1 TRCVRVAL
9 ITNHR
14 SGARTE
20 TAALEHGLAGHGA
33 HVETYAIESAGR
45 LRHEGAGRFDR
56 VVVAGGDGSLGPAAS
71 AAVALGVPF
80 AVVPT
85 GTANDFA
92 RALDIPL
99 DPDEAL
105 ALAAGA
111 APGRLEEVDL
121 ARVGDRP
128 WLNAASAGL
137 SVLAAREARGLKPS
151 LGALAYAVGAA
162 RAAVTG
168 RPLEVTVR
176 ADGEEAFAGLAWQV
190 IVGATGAFGGG
201 SEIGGVENGDG
212 CLDAA
217 VVPAGSRVGL
227 VRRAVGMRMGRLSAQ
242 RDVITVR
249 ARRIEVDVPQAT
261 RFNVDGE
268 VCSCVPA
275 IFEID
280 ASAAVVVPA

>member
-1 TRCVRVAL
+1 MRVAL
-9 ITNHR
+9 ISNHR
-14 SGARTE
+14 SGSGTDAATLARGL
-20 TAALEHGLAGHGA
+20 AEHGAQA
-33 HVETYAIESAGR
+33 ETFAIEDAGR
-45 LRHEGAGRFDR
+45 LGQEGGGRFER
-56 VVVAGGDGSLGPAAS
+56 VVVAGGDGSLGPAAR

-92 RALDIPL
+92 RALDLPL
-99 DPDEAL
+99 DRDEAL

-111 APGRLEEVDL
+111 AAGRLEQVDL

-128 WLNAASAGL
+128 WVNAASAGL
-137 SVLAAREARGLKPS
+137 SVLAAHEAHELKPS

-162 RAAVTG
+162 RAAVAG
-168 RPLEVTVR
+168 QPLEITVR
-176 ADGEEAFAGLAWQV
+176 ADGEEAFAGAAWQV

-201 SEIGGVENGDG
+201 SEIGGIDHGDG

-227 VRRAVGMRMGRLSAQ
+227 VRRAVGMRVGRLSAQ
-242 RDVITVR
+242 RDVLDVR
-249 ARRIEVDVPQAT
+249 ARRIEVDVPEKT
-261 RFNVDGE
+261 HFNVDGE
-268 VCSCVPA
+268 VCACVPA

-280 ASAAVVVPA
+280 SAAAVVVPG

>member
-1 TRCVRVAL
+1 MRVAL

-14 SGARTE
+14 SGSSTE
-20 TAALEHGLAGHGA
+20 TDTIEHRLAEYGA
-33 HVETYAIESAGR
+33 QVETFTLQSAGR
-45 LRHEGAGRFDR
+45 LGQEGGGRFER
-56 VVVAGGDGSLGPAAS
+56 VVVAGGDGSLGPAAR
-71 AAVALGVPF
+71 AAVALDVPF

-99 DPDEAL
+99 ERDEAL

-111 APGRLEEVDL
+111 AAGRLEQVDL

-137 SVLAAREARGLKPS
+137 SVLAAREAHGLKPS

-162 RAAVTG
+162 RAAATG

-176 ADGEEAFAGLAWQV
+176 ADGEEAFAGAAWQV

-201 SEIGGVENGDG
+201 SEIGGVDHGDG

-227 VRRAVGMRMGRLSAQ
+227 VHRAVGMRLGRLSAQ
-242 RDVITVR
+242 RDVIDMR
-249 ARRIEVDVPQAT
+249 ARRIEIDVPEKT

-280 ASAAVVVPA
+280 ATASVVVPA

>member
-1 TRCVRVAL
+1 VRVAL

-14 SGARTE
+14 SGSGTD
-20 TAALEHGLAGHGA
+20 AATLERGLAEHGVQA
-33 HVETYAIESAGR
+33 ETFGIEDAKR
-45 LRHEGAGRFDR
+45 LGQEGGGRFER
-56 VVVAGGDGSLGPAAS
+56 VVVAGGDGSLGPAAH
-71 AAVALGVPF
+71 AAAGLGVPF

-92 RALDIPL
+92 RALDLPL
-99 DPDEAL
+99 DRDGAL

-111 APGRLEEVDL
+111 TAGRLEQVDL
-121 ARVGDRP
+121 ARVGARP

-137 SVLAAREARGLKPS
+137 SVLAANEAHELKPS

-168 RPLEVTVR
+168 QPLEITVR
-176 ADGEEAFAGLAWQV
+176 ADGEEAFAGAAWQV

-201 SEIGGVENGDG
+201 SEIGGIDHGDG

-217 VVPAGSRVGL
+217 IVPAGSRTGL
-227 VRRAVGMRMGRLSAQ
+227 VRRAVGMRLGRLSAQ
-242 RDVITVR
+242 RAVIDLR
-249 ARRIEVDVPQAT
+249 ARRIEVDVPEKT
-261 RFNVDGE
+261 SFNVDGE

-280 ASAAVVVPA
+280 SAAAVVVPA

>member
-1 TRCVRVAL
+1 MRVAL
-9 ITNHR
+9 ITNRR
-14 SGARTE
+14 SGSGTD
-20 TAALEHGLAGHGA
+20 AASLERGLAGHG
-33 HVETYAIESAGR
+33 VQTETFAIEDAGQ
-45 LRHEGAGRFDR
+45 LAAQGDDERFDR
-56 VVVAGGDGSLGPAAS
+56 VVVAGGDGSLGLAAR
-71 AAVALGVPF
+71 AAVRLGIPF

-92 RALDIPL
+92 RALDLPL
-99 DPDEAL
+99 DRDEAL

-111 APGRLEEVDL
+111 VAGRLQQIDL
-121 ARVGDRP
+121 ACVGDRP
-128 WLNAASAGL
+128 WVNAASAGL

-168 RPLEVTVR
+168 RPLKVTVR
-176 ADGEEAFAGLAWQV
+176 ADGEEAFSGAAWQV

-201 SEIGGVENGDG
+201 SEIGGIEHGDG

-227 VRRAVGMRMGRLSAQ
+227 MRRAVGMRMGRLSAQ
-242 RDVITVR
+242 RDVIDLR
-249 ARRIEVDVPQAT
+249 ARRIEVDAHEKT

-268 VCSCVPA
+268 VCSCLPA

-280 ASAAVVVPA
+280 SAAAVVVPA

>member
-1 TRCVRVAL
+1 MRVAL

-14 SGARTE
+14 SGSGTD
-20 TAALEHGLAGHGA
+20 AATLERGLAEHGVQA
-33 HVETYAIESAGR
+33 ETFGIEDAKR
-45 LRHEGAGRFDR
+45 LGQEGGGRFER
-56 VVVAGGDGSLGPAAS
+56 VVVAGGDGSLGPAAH
-71 AAVALGVPF
+71 AAAGLGVPF

-92 RALDIPL
+92 RALDLPL
-99 DPDEAL
+99 DRDGAL

-111 APGRLEEVDL
+111 TAGRLEQVDL
-121 ARVGDRP
+121 ARVGARP

-137 SVLAAREARGLKPS
+137 SVLAANEAHELKPS

-168 RPLEVTVR
+168 QPLEITVR
-176 ADGEEAFAGLAWQV
+176 ADGEEAFAGAAWQV

-201 SEIGGVENGDG
+201 SEIGGIDHGDG

-217 VVPAGSRVGL
+217 IVPAGSRTGL
-227 VRRAVGMRMGRLSAQ
+227 VRRAVGMRLGRLSAQ
-242 RDVITVR
+242 RAVIDLR
-249 ARRIEVDVPQAT
+249 ARRIEVDVPEKT
-261 RFNVDGE
+261 SFNVDGE

-280 ASAAVVVPA
+280 SSAAVVVPA

>member
-1 TRCVRVAL
+1 MRVAL

-14 SGARTE
+14 SGSSTDV
-20 TAALEHGLAGHGA
+20 AALERGLAQHGA
-33 HVETYAIESAGR
+33 QAETFAIESAGL
-45 LRHEGAGRFDR
+45 LRQEDGGRFDR
-56 VVVAGGDGSLGPAAS
+56 VVVAGGDGSLGPAAR

-92 RALDIPL
+92 RALGIPL
-99 DPDEAL
+99 DLDEAL

-111 APGRLEEVDL
+111 ATGSLEQVDL

-137 SVLAAREARGLKPS
+137 SVLAAHEAHDLKPS

-162 RAAVTG
+162 RAALTG
-168 RPLEVTVR
+168 RPLKVTVR
-176 ADGEEAFAGLAWQV
+176 ADGQEAFAGAAWQV

-201 SEIGGVENGDG
+201 SEIGGVDHGDG

-227 VRRAVGMRMGRLSAQ
+227 VRRAAGMLMGRLSAQ
-242 RDVITVR
+242 RDVIAVR
-249 ARRIEVDVPQAT
+249 ARRIEVDVPEKT

-275 IFEID
+275 IFEFE
-280 ASAAVVVPA
+280 STAAVVVPA

>member
-1 TRCVRVAL
+1 MRVAL

-14 SGARTE
+14 SGSSTE
-20 TAALEHGLAGHGA
+20 TDTIEHRLAEYGA
-33 HVETYAIESAGR
+33 QVETFTLQSAGR
-45 LRHEGAGRFDR
+45 LGQEGGGRFER
-56 VVVAGGDGSLGPAAS
+56 VVVAGGDGSLGPAAR
-71 AAVALGVPF
+71 AAVALDVPF

-99 DPDEAL
+99 ERDEAL

-111 APGRLEEVDL
+111 AAGRLEQVDL

-137 SVLAAREARGLKPS
+137 SVLAAREAHGLKPS

-176 ADGEEAFAGLAWQV
+176 ADGEEAFAGAAWQV

-201 SEIGGVENGDG
+201 SEIGGVDHGDG

-227 VRRAVGMRMGRLSAQ
+227 VHRAVGMRLGRLSAQ
-242 RDVITVR
+242 RDVIDMR
-249 ARRIEVDVPQAT
+249 ARRIEIDVPEKT

-280 ASAAVVVPA
+280 ATASVVVPA

>member
-1 TRCVRVAL
+1 MRVAL

-14 SGARTE
+14 SGSCTE
-20 TAALEHGLAGHGA
+20 TATLEQRLAEHGAQA
-33 HVETYAIESAGR
+33 ETFAIESAGR
-45 LRHEGAGRFDR
+45 LHQEGAGRFDR
-56 VVVAGGDGSLGPAAS
+56 VVVAGGDGSLGPAAR
-71 AAVALGVPF
+71 AAVALGIPF

-92 RALDIPL
+92 RALDVPL
-99 DPDEAL
+99 DPEEAL

-111 APGRLEEVDL
+111 AAGRLEQVDL

-137 SVLAAREARGLKPS
+137 SVLAAHQAHSLKPS

-168 RPLEVTVR
+168 RPLKVTMR
-176 ADGEEAFAGLAWQV
+176 ADGEEVFAGAAWQV

-201 SEIGGVENGDG
+201 SEIGGVDHGDG

-217 VVPAGSRVGL
+217 VVPAGSRAGL
-227 VRRAVGMRMGRLSAQ
+227 VRRAVGMRVGRLAAQ
-242 RDVITVR
+242 RDVIDVR
-249 ARRIEVDVPQAT
+249 ARRIEIDVPEKT

-275 IFEID
+275 IFEIETT
-280 ASAAVVVPA
+280 ATVVVPG

>member
-1 TRCVRVAL
+1 MRVAL

-14 SGARTE
+14 SGSGTD
-20 TAALEHGLAGHGA
+20 AATLERGLAEHGVQA
-33 HVETYAIESAGR
+33 ETFGIEDAER
-45 LRHEGAGRFDR
+45 LGQEGGGRFER
-56 VVVAGGDGSLGPAAS
+56 VVVAGGDGSLGPAAH
-71 AAVALGVPF
+71 AAVGLGVPF

-92 RALDIPL
+92 RALDLPL
-99 DPDEAL
+99 DRDGAL

-111 APGRLEEVDL
+111 TAGRLEQVDL
-121 ARVGDRP
+121 ARVGARP

-137 SVLAAREARGLKPS
+137 SVLAANEAHELKPS

-168 RPLEVTVR
+168 QPLEITVR
-176 ADGEEAFAGLAWQV
+176 ADGEEAFAGAAWQV

-201 SEIGGVENGDG
+201 SEIGGIDHGDG

-217 VVPAGSRVGL
+217 IVPAGSRTGL
-227 VRRAVGMRMGRLSAQ
+227 VRRAAGMRLGRLSAQ
-242 RDVITVR
+242 RDVIDVR
-249 ARRIEVDVPQAT
+249 ARRIEVDVPEKT
-261 RFNVDGE
+261 SFNVDGE

-280 ASAAVVVPA
+280 SAAAVVVPA

>member
-1 TRCVRVAL
+1 MRVAL

-14 SGARTE
+14 SGSSTE
-20 TAALEHGLAGHGA
+20 TAALERGLAEHGA
-33 HVETYAIESAGR
+33 QAETFAIESAGR
-45 LRHEGAGRFDR
+45 LPQGDGGRFDR
-56 VVVAGGDGSLGPAAS
+56 VVVAGGDGSLGPAAR

-92 RALDIPL
+92 RALGIPL
-99 DPDEAL
+99 ELDEAL

-111 APGRLEEVDL
+111 AAGGLEQVDL

-137 SVLAAREARGLKPS
+137 SVLAAHEAHDLKPS

-168 RPLEVTVR
+168 RPLKVTVR
-176 ADGEEAFAGLAWQV
+176 ADGQEAFAGAAWQV

-201 SEIGGVENGDG
+201 SEIGGVEHGDG

-217 VVPAGSRVGL
+217 VVPAGSRMGL
-227 VRRAVGMRMGRLSAQ
+227 VRRAVGMRVGRLSAQ
-242 RDVITVR
+242 RDVIAVR
-249 ARRIEVDVPQAT
+249 ARRIEVDATETT

-275 IFEID
+275 VFEID
-280 ASAAVVVPA
+280 ATATVVVPA

>member
-1 TRCVRVAL
+1 MRVAL

-14 SGARTE
+14 SGPRTDAAVLERGLAEHGAQTE
-20 TAALEHGLAGHGA
+20 TF
-33 HVETYAIESAGR
+33 AIESAGR
-45 LRHEGAGRFDR
+45 LGEQGDGRFER
-56 VVVAGGDGSLGPAAS
+56 VVVGGGDGSLGPAAR

-99 DPDEAL
+99 DRDEAL

-111 APGRLEEVDL
+111 SAGRLEQVDL

-137 SVLAAREARGLKPS
+137 SVLAAREAHGLKAS
-151 LGALAYAVGAA
+151 LGALAYAVGAV

-168 RPLEVTVR
+168 RPLRITVR
-176 ADGEEAFAGLAWQV
+176 ADGEEAFAGAAWQV

-201 SEIGGVENGDG
+201 SEIGGIEHGDG
-212 CLDAA
+212 YLDAA

-227 VRRAVGMRMGRLSAQ
+227 VRRAVGMRVGRLSAQ
-242 RDVITVR
+242 RDVIDMR
-249 ARRIEVDVPQAT
+249 ARRIEIEVPEKT

-280 ASAAVVVPA
+280 SPAAVVVPA

>member
-1 TRCVRVAL
+1 MRVAL

-14 SGARTE
+14 SGSSTE
-20 TAALEHGLAGHGA
+20 TDTIEHRLAEYGA
-33 HVETYAIESAGR
+33 RVETFALQSAGR
-45 LRHEGAGRFDR
+45 LGQEGGERFER
-56 VVVAGGDGSLGPAAS
+56 VVVAGGDGSLGPAAR
-71 AAVALGVPF
+71 AAVALDVPF

-99 DPDEAL
+99 DRDEAL

-111 APGRLEEVDL
+111 AAGRLEQVDL

-137 SVLAAREARGLKPS
+137 SVLAAREAHGLKPS

-176 ADGEEAFAGLAWQV
+176 ADGEEAFAGAAWQV

-201 SEIGGVENGDG
+201 SEIGGVDHGDG

-227 VRRAVGMRMGRLSAQ
+227 AHRAVGMRLGRLSAQ
-242 RDVITVR
+242 RDVIDMR
-249 ARRIEVDVPQAT
+249 ARRIEIDVPEKT

-280 ASAAVVVPA
+280 ATASVVVPA